1 MKRTFFAKIISAVLV
16 LAMLLSICIFPVD
29 AEETPAD
36 DKFADGTFKVLFIG
50 NSASDDATDSG
61 YQDDS
66 KLYEIMKAMV
76 GDTAKIDIGLC
87 WSGGK
92 TLAWHATV
100 AEAGNGEYT
109 FMYHADGDKWKI
121 LSASCSAD
129 ALKYTDWDA
138 VVLQP
143 WGLEVTKGKATY
155 ANNESPD
162 FVELENSV
170 PYMLDHVAT
179 HAPNADI
186 YYYHIWATT
195 HDYQNLDAERKNY
208 EAICKYTRLAET
220 YKGTKTGAAFKGV
233 VPAGATVQA
242 LRGTY
247 LGLLD
252 VNNDASV
259 IDHTT
264 DPQMGIQRDGVH
276 MSFCIGRYAVGLTF
290 AEKLIPADKRVDGY
304 TLPALRTSQV
314 AGEMPE
320 DYLELIELAVD
331 AAYASAE
338 ESGNKKYNV
347 APLEGYTGSP
357 LDTAKTEMEAHT
369 YSFNNVADA
378 AALEKLWEENISQGT
393 SVDVK
398 ADVTLTSSYTAPAEG
413 ESVDVTATV
422 TFTHGYHMTPATAS
436 IKAVVTANTKKVK
449 LNVSSES
456 GGYTHSKPEVE
467 IKAGSSVN
475 ITAAPDYGYSVG
487 DYKVNGTII
496 STESGDKIAVKAD
509 YGCYISDY
517 KINGESIGAVDN
529 YVIENITEDTKIEV
543 ILDPILPFIDVPYTR
558 WFHSD
563 VLFVYTHGLM
573 NGVDEDSFRPYTAMN
588 RAMLVTV
595 LWRMEGSP
603 APTGKTPFTDLK
615 QAWYKDAV
623 AWAYENE
630 IVKGMTETTFE
641 PTGEVIREQMAAI
654 FYRYAQYKGLDITE
668 KADIS
673 TFPDAGRVRDYAK
686 DAISWA
692 NAAGLITGKKEG
704 EKILLAPRVSANRAE
719 VATILNRFCEKY

>member
-1 MKRTFFAKIISAVLV
+1 MTKILSVLLAVATLMSLAVFTASAEDP
-16 LAMLLSICIFPVD
+16 A
-29 AEETPAD
+29 PAD
-36 DKFADGTFKVLFIG
+36 DKFADGHFKVLFIG

-61 YQDDS
+61 YQKDS

-76 GDTAKIDIGLC
+76 GDSCKIDIGLC

-109 FMYHADGDKWKI
+109 FMYHADGDEWKI

-179 HAPNADI
+179 NAPTADI

-220 YKGTKTGAAFKGV
+220 YKGTKTGATFTGV

-290 AEKLIPADKRVDGY
+290 AEKLIPADKRADGY
-304 TLPALRTSQV
+304 TLPPLRTSQV

-331 AAYASAE
+331 AAYASAAE
-338 ESGNKKYNV
+338 TGKNKYNV
-347 APLEGYTGSP
+347 APLAGFETSP
-357 LDTAKTEMEAHT
+357 LETAKTQMEDYIFT
-369 YSFNNVADA
+369 LDA
-378 AALEKLWEENISQGT
+378 AADADTVIDQWKQQISEVTGLDLDIELTLEGSYTEPAKGESSELTAKATFKHGYLNGGEATVKATVMSTVEFTVNGNEGGAIVYDGNGRVPYGSRVEVLIEPDEGFKIA
-393 SVDVK
+393 DVK
-398 ADVTLTSSYTAPAEG
+398 VNG
-413 ESVDVTATV
+413 ESV
-422 TFTHGYHMTPATAS
+422 G
-436 IKAVVTANTKKVK
+436 
-449 LNVSSES
+449 
-456 GGYTHSKPEVE
+456 
-467 IKAGSSVN
+467 
-475 ITAAPDYGYSVG
+475 
-487 DYKVNGTII
+487 
-496 STESGDKIAVKAD
+496 AVKS
-509 YGCYISDY
+509 YSI
-517 KINGESIGAVDN
+517 ES
-529 YVIENITEDTKIEV
+529 ITEDTVVDVTFEKEAV
-543 ILDPILPFIDVPYTR
+543 ELPFTDVKEKH
-558 WFHSD
+558 WFYND
-563 VLFVYTHGLM
+563 ALFVYGEGLM
-573 NGVDEDSFRPYTAMN
+573 NGTTADKFEPNADMN

-603 APTGKTPFTDLK
+603 APEGKTPFTDLK

-641 PTGEVIREQMAAI
+641 PTGKVIREQMAAI

-686 DAISWA
+686 DAMSWA
-692 NAAGLITGKKEG
+692 NAAGLITGKQEG
-704 EKILLAPRVSANRAE
+704 STVILDPRGSATRAQ
-719 VATILNRFCEKY
+719 VAAILNRFCAKF

>member
-16 LAMLLSICIFPVD
+16 LSTLLSLCIFPAD
-29 AEETPAD
+29 AEEAPAD
-36 DKFADGTFKVLFIG
+36 DKFADGHFKVLFIG

-61 YQDDS
+61 YQKDS

-76 GDTAKIDIGLC
+76 GDSCKIDIGLC

-109 FMYHADGDKWKI
+109 FMYHADGDEWKI

-195 HDYQNLDAERKNY
+195 HDYQNLDAERKTY
-208 EAICKYTRLAET
+208 ESICKYTRLAET
-220 YKGTKTGAAFKGV
+220 YKGTKTGATFTGV

-290 AEKLIPADKRVDGY
+290 AEKLIPEDKRAEGY
-304 TLPALRTSQV
+304 TLPPLRTSQV
-314 AGEMPE
+314 AGELPD

-331 AAYASAE
+331 AAYDSAAE
-338 ESGNKKYNV
+338 TGKNQYNV
-347 APLEGYTGSP
+347 APLTGREKSP
-357 LDTAKTEMEAHT
+357 LETAKAEMEAFT
-369 YSFNNVADA
+369 YSFNYAADA

-398 ADVTLTSSYTAPAEG
+398 ADVTLTSDYTAPAEG

-436 IKAVVTANTKKVK
+436 IKAVVVKKVK
-449 LNVSSES
+449 LNVSTVY
-456 GGYTHSKPEVE
+456 GRYTHSKPEVE

-487 DYKVNGTII
+487 DYTVNGTII
-496 STESGDKIAVKAD
+496 STESGDNIAVQTD
-509 YGCYISDY
+509 YGFCISEY

-529 YVIENITEDTKIEV
+529 YVIENISEDTKIEV
-543 ILDPILPFIDVPYTR
+543 IFGPILPFIDVPYTR
-558 WFHSD
+558 WFHRD
-563 VLFVYTHGLM
+563 VAFVYTHGLM
-573 NGVDEDSFRPYTAMN
+573 NGINEDSFQPYTAMN

-603 APTGKTPFTDLK
+603 APKGKTPFTDLK

-630 IVKGMTETTFE
+630 IVNGMTETTFE